1 MRFKRL
7 VATTVAVV
15 LMSAAVPANAISLKR
30 IQAVDF
36 VDANTGYMGGGY
48 LGAGTSAGFLSVTT
62 DGGSTWR
69 ATPFANRW
77 FVGVGAASSG
87 GWALDDYY
95 DFAFNSA
102 NTGLTWE
109 TKGPIA
115 ARENVSYSDIAE
127 LSGGRMVA
135 VGRRTST
142 VSGNG
147 QPTGDLAVI
156 ASSTNGGVTWST
168 DYEGPTYDLGNGD
181 WGTTKS
187 EMVAV
192 DATSSG
198 SVAWAVGTERES
210 SSGANWL
217 IYKTATG
224 GSTWVKQTAPAY
236 NGSPLTCVTA
246 ASSNVAF
253 AGAINRSL
261 LRTLNGGT
269 TWTNTAF
276 PKQFTPSA
284 SMYANGIAAVNDNT
298 VVAVGGN
305 GSSDGA
311 ALIGVSK
318 NASAATPTWTYTI
331 LSAAATL
338 RDVSILTPTTWLAVG
353 DDETIYRTTNAGTT
367 WTAVSPGLTNPV
379 ITIGSPATDFSMSGP
394 VTISGTASDVGVG
407 VAGVAIKI
415 ARPDGS
421 TWSGSAWTATE
432 SWLPATSDDGFA
444 NWSLGW
450 TPDSAAISGGSVTIS
465 ARATDGM
472 GLTKT
477 ASRTSTDSRVAT
489 WITSSSKSA
498 YLAFRGTGTLSGYLN
513 SGSGGVEGQKIEL
526 QSSSNGTTF
535 SGTGITETTSG
546 SGYFRFDLKPS
557 IRTYYRVKY
566 DGGLGLLAAD
576 PTYRICLIPKVYLS
590 KKPWERSKR
599 TTVYHGKYYYY
610 YSSLNPRHTA
620 GSRSKMY
627 FQRYYNGKYR
637 AYKTVYAYSY
647 NYSYYSRIRAKYK
660 IPYKGK
666 WRVRAYHYDYGHAK
680 TYSGWLY
687 LTVK

>member
-1 MRFKRL
+1 
-7 VATTVAVV
+7 
-15 LMSAAVPANAISLKR
+15 
-30 IQAVDF
+30 
-36 VDANTGYMGGGY
+36 
-48 LGAGTSAGFLSVTT
+48 
-62 DGGSTWR
+62 
-69 ATPFANRW
+69 
-77 FVGVGAASSG
+77 
-87 GWALDDYY
+87 
-95 DFAFNSA
+95 
-102 NTGLTWE
+102 
-109 TKGPIA
+109 
-115 ARENVSYSDIAE
+115 
-127 LSGGRMVA
+127 MVA

-156 ASSTNGGVTWST
+156 ASSTDGGTNWST

-210 SSGANWL
+210 TNGSNWL
-217 IYKTATG
+217 VYKTTNG
-224 GSTWVKQTAPAY
+224 GSTWVKQTMPTTTGY
-236 NGSPLTCVTA
+236 SLTSVAA

-253 AGAINRSL
+253 AAAGKLAG

-269 TWTNTAF
+269 TWTRSDFTR
-276 PKQFTPSA
+276 QFDPSA
-284 SMYANGIAAVNDNT
+284 SLYANGIAAVSES
-298 VVAVGGN
+298 VLVAVGGN
-305 GSSDGA
+305 GSADGS

-318 NASAATPTWTYTI
+318 NANAATPTWAYTI
-331 LSAAATL
+331 LSGAATL
-338 RDVSILTPTTWLAVG
+338 RDVSILKPTTWLAVG
-353 DDETIYRTTNAGTT
+353 DDETIYRTTNAGAS

-379 ITIGSPATDFSMSGP
+379 ITIGSPATNFSMSGP

-407 VAGVAIKI
+407 LTGVAIKI

-421 TWSGSAWTATE
+421 TWSGSAWTPAE

-450 TPDSAAISGGSVTIS
+450 TPDAVAISGGTVTIS

-477 ASRTSTDSRVAT
+477 ASRNSSDSRVAT
-489 WITSSSKSA
+489 WISSSSKSA
-498 YLAFRGTGTLSGYLN
+498 YLAFRGTGTLSGYLK
-513 SGSGGVEGQKIEL
+513 SDSGGVAGQKIEL

-535 SGTGITETTSG
+535 SDTGITETTSG

-599 TTVYHGKYYYY
+599 TTVYHGKSYYY
-610 YSSLNPRHTA
+610 YSSLNPRHSA

-627 FQRYYNGKYR
+627 FQRYYAGKYR
-637 AYKTVYAYSY
+637 AYKTVYAYAY
-647 NYSYYSRIRAKYK
+647 NYSSYSRIRAKYN

-680 TYSGWLY
+680 TYSSWLY